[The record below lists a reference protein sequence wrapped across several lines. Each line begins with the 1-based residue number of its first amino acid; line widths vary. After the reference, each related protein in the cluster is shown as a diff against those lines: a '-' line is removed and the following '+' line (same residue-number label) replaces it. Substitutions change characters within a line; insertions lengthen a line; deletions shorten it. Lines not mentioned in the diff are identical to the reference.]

1 MLTSTEQTGFVQES
15 LFDPLF
21 IEGEVMDDHIDLD
34 DIDDIRHSRYP
45 KCRGYPTQDIH

>member
-21 IEGEVMDDHIDLD
+21 IEGEVMDDHLIDLD
-34 DIDDIRHSRYP
+34 DIDDIE
-45 KCRGYPTQDIH
+45 DIPDIQNVEDIQIH